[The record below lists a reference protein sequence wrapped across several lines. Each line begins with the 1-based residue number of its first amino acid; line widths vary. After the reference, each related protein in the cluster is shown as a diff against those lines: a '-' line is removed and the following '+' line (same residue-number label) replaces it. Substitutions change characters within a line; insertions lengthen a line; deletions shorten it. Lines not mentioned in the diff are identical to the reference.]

1 MHCNHHHNKV
11 QDNLLR
17 SKSRRKRRGIRLNR
31 KMILNHSLRLDD
43 RERRGS
49 YCSWL
54 WNNIHSHR
62 FDNNRN
68 WWHLAYSKKKKKRNK
83 NRKNRSIVRTE
94 RRNDELYRNKTR
106 LPVHT

>member
-1 MHCNHHHNKV
+1 MLCNHHHNNV

-68 WWHLAYSKKKKKRNK
+68 WWHLAYSKKKKRNK
-83 NRKNRSIVRTE
+83 NRKNRSILRTE
-94 RRNDELYRNKTR
+94 RRNDELYRNRTR
-106 LPVHT
+106 QPVHT